1 MSEREIDQLAEVGR
15 ELPAIDLEDAAAVR
29 IAHHARRAVGRGL
42 PASRFVEPV
51 MIAAFELLLLAWT
64 ILKLVEVLG

>member
-29 IAHHARRAVGRGL
+29 IAHRARRAVGRGL

-51 MIAAFELLLLAWT
+51 MIAVFELSLLAWT
-64 ILKLVEVLG
+64 IVKLVEVLG